1 MSLASVE
8 SWMGAVST
16 GKTRDIA
23 FLRAVFA
30 WEKAVCQ
37 SDVQEKGVLRDVMSL
52 SGFTKLAR
60 PGKNCL

>member
-1 MSLASVE
+1 
-8 SWMGAVST
+8 MGAVST